1 MINAILSRVFAT
13 VCGALIASDAK
24 TAVKYIDEKTIVRAT
39 WRLKRK
45 AQNRRNEIAI
55 TYGAPNYAEREFI
68 KKCKKAGEPL
78 PVKKIQFRFYP
89 KKKAK

>member
-1 MINAILSRVFAT
+1 MNAIDPRVFAT

-24 TAVKYIDEKTIVRAT
+24 TAVKYIDDKTIVRAT
-39 WRLKRK
+39 WRNKPKANFKR
-45 AQNRRNEIAI
+45 QEIVV

-78 PVKKIQFRFYP
+78 PVKKIQFRAYP
-89 KKKAK
+89 QKAK